1 MEINSV
7 ASIAED
13 FLNSRKIARREGG
26 IFTFRVNLTDALTG
40 ETSPASANSPQERSI
55 SMNRKQEILFKES
68 TVWKAIFAMAIPAM
82 INILVMILYNMAD
95 MFFIGQLGSS
105 AQVAAVSI
113 SSPVFT
119 MMMAFGSMIGGGGC
133 ALIARTLGAKDSQH
147 VSLYSSLCCWG
158 SILIGAV
165 FALVVLLFQ
174 NPILGL
180 LGANEDFREYAR
192 VYLCILAL
200 GAPVMIF
207 TTSMGNVVRAEGAVK
222 EGMTGNLISTLTN
235 VVLDPL
241 FILVFKWGVAGAAV
255 ATVIGNAAGAGY
267 LIHYIRF
274 KGSNLSL
281 SPRLA
286 AAAPGDFRKVIAI
299 GLPNGTSNILSSVST
314 ALANG
319 LLVSYG
325 TVAVAAMAASG
336 KSTTVIS
343 MIQMGIC
350 MGVQPLMAYNYG
362 AKNMPRI
369 RETVTKLGILTFSFG
384 LITTLLCFFQSESII
399 HLFLKDPNA
408 LELGKE
414 MIRLRVLTGPFLG
427 FYYIS
432 SNFLQAS
439 GNAKMSMLVSLLR
452 QGIFFIPLIYVMNA
466 MFGVTGNICAHIAAD
481 TLAALVG
488 VILAVRQYKV
498 LRKTLIT

>member
-1 MEINSV
+1 
-7 ASIAED
+7 
-13 FLNSRKIARREGG
+13 
-26 IFTFRVNLTDALTG
+26 
-40 ETSPASANSPQERSI
+40 
-55 SMNRKQEILFKES
+55 MNRKQEILFKES

-133 ALIARTLGAKDSQH
+133 ALIARTLGEQDNKA
-147 VSLYSSLCCWG
+147 VSLYSSLCVWG
-158 SILIGAV
+158 SVLIGAV
-165 FALVVLLFQ
+165 FTVVVLLFQ
-174 NPILGL
+174 NPILRM
-180 LGANEDFREYAR
+180 LGANEEIWEYAR
-192 VYLCILAL
+192 TYLSILAL
-200 GAPVMIF
+200 GAPIMIF
-207 TTSMGNVVRAEGAVK
+207 TTSMGNVVRSEGAIK
-222 EGMTGNLISTLTN
+222 EGMIGNLISTVTN

-241 FILVFKWGVAGAAV
+241 FILVFRWGVGGAAV
-255 ATVIGNAAGAGY
+255 ATVIGNIAGAAY
-267 LIHYIRF
+267 LIHYILR
-274 KGSNLSL
+274 KRSHMSL
-281 SPRLA
+281 SPKLA
-286 AAAPGDFRKVIAI
+286 VTAPGDFGKVIAI
-299 GLPNGTSNILSSVST
+299 GLPNGTNNILSSVSS
-314 ALANG
+314 ALANN
-319 LLVSYG
+319 LLVTYG

-336 KSTTVIS
+336 KSTTIIS

-350 MGVQPLMAYNYG
+350 MGVQPLMAYSYG
-362 AKNMPRI
+362 AKNLPRI
-369 RETVTKLGILTFSFG
+369 RETVKKLGILTFTFG
-384 LITTLLCFFQSESII
+384 LTTTLLCFFLSKDII

-408 LELGKE
+408 LELGTQ

-481 TLAALVG
+481 SLAALVG
-488 VILAVRQYKV
+488 VILAVRQYRI
-498 LRKTLIT
+498 LQRTLA

>member
-1 MEINSV
+1 MRLRLQEV
-7 ASIAED
+7 
-13 FLNSRKIARREGG
+13 
-26 IFTFRVNLTDALTG
+26 IFKLLPHLY
-40 ETSPASANSPQERSI
+40 SQERSI

-68 TVWKAIFAMAIPAM
+68 TIWKAIFAMAIPAM
-82 INILVMILYNMAD
+82 INILVMILYNIAD

-267 LIHYIRF
+267 LIRYIRF

-314 ALANG
+314 ALANS

-336 KSTTVIS
+336 KSTTIIS

-362 AKNMPRI
+362 AKDMPRI

-384 LITTLLCFFQSESII
+384 LITTLFCFFRSESII

-414 MIRLRVLTGPFLG
+414 MIRLRVLTGPILG

-488 VILAVRQYKV
+488 VILAVRQYKI
-498 LRKTLIT
+498 LDKALIT

>member
-1 MEINSV
+1 M
-7 ASIAED
+7 
-13 FLNSRKIARREGG
+13 
-26 IFTFRVNLTDALTG
+26 
-40 ETSPASANSPQERSI
+40 
-55 SMNRKQEILFKES
+55 
-68 TVWKAIFAMAIPAM
+68 
-82 INILVMILYNMAD
+82 
-95 MFFIGQLGSS
+95 
-105 AQVAAVSI
+105 
-113 SSPVFT
+113 
-119 MMMAFGSMIGGGGC
+119 
-133 ALIARTLGAKDSQH
+133 
-147 VSLYSSLCCWG
+147 
-158 SILIGAV
+158 
-165 FALVVLLFQ
+165 
-174 NPILGL
+174 
-180 LGANEDFREYAR
+180 
-192 VYLCILAL
+192 
-200 GAPVMIF
+200 
-207 TTSMGNVVRAEGAVK
+207 
-222 EGMTGNLISTLTN
+222 
-235 VVLDPL
+235 
-241 FILVFKWGVAGAAV
+241 

-267 LIHYIRF
+267 LIRYILF

-336 KSTTVIS
+336 KSTTIIS

-362 AKNMPRI
+362 AKDMPRI

-384 LITTLLCFFQSESII
+384 LITTLFCFFQSESII

-488 VILAVRQYKV
+488 VILAVRQYKI
-498 LRKTLIT
+498 LDKALIALCSNKAEATNSASHQCVP

>member
-1 MEINSV
+1 
-7 ASIAED
+7 
-13 FLNSRKIARREGG
+13 
-26 IFTFRVNLTDALTG
+26 
-40 ETSPASANSPQERSI
+40 
-55 SMNRKQEILFKES
+55 MNRKQEILFKES

-133 ALIARTLGAKDSQH
+133 ALIARTLGEQDNKA
-147 VSLYSSLCCWG
+147 VSLYSSLCVWG
-158 SILIGAV
+158 SVLIGAV
-165 FALVVLLFQ
+165 FTVVVLLFQ
-174 NPILGL
+174 NPILRM
-180 LGANEDFREYAR
+180 LGANEEIWEYAR
-192 VYLCILAL
+192 TYLSILAL
-200 GAPVMIF
+200 GAPIMIF
-207 TTSMGNVVRAEGAVK
+207 TTSMGNVVRSEGAIK
-222 EGMTGNLISTLTN
+222 EGMIGNLISTVTN

-241 FILVFKWGVAGAAV
+241 FILVFRWGVGGAAV
-255 ATVIGNAAGAGY
+255 ATVIGNIAGAAY
-267 LIHYIRF
+267 LIHYILR
-274 KGSNLSL
+274 KGSHMSL
-281 SPRLA
+281 SPKLA
-286 AAAPGDFRKVIAI
+286 VTAPGDFGKVIAI
-299 GLPNGTSNILSSVST
+299 GLPNGTNNILSSVSS
-314 ALANG
+314 ALANN
-319 LLVSYG
+319 LLVTYG

-336 KSTTVIS
+336 KSTTIIS

-350 MGVQPLMAYNYG
+350 MGVQPLMAYSYG
-362 AKNMPRI
+362 AKNLPRI
-369 RETVTKLGILTFSFG
+369 RETVKKLGILTFTFG
-384 LITTLLCFFQSESII
+384 LTTTLLCFFLSKDII

-408 LELGKE
+408 LELGTQ

-481 TLAALVG
+481 SLAALVG
-488 VILAVRQYKV
+488 VILAVRQYRI
-498 LRKTLIT
+498 LQRTLA

>member
-1 MEINSV
+1 
-7 ASIAED
+7 
-13 FLNSRKIARREGG
+13 
-26 IFTFRVNLTDALTG
+26 
-40 ETSPASANSPQERSI
+40 
-55 SMNRKQEILFKES
+55 MNRKQEILFRES

-82 INILVMILYNMAD
+82 INILVMILYNIAD

-133 ALIARTLGAKDSQH
+133 ALIARTLGAKDIQH

-158 SILIGAV
+158 SVLIGAV
-165 FALVVLLFQ
+165 FAVVVLLFQ
-174 NPILGL
+174 NPILKM
-180 LGANEDFREYAR
+180 LGANEEIWEHAR
-192 VYLCILAL
+192 TYLSILAL
-200 GAPVMIF
+200 GAPIMIF
-207 TTSMGNVVRAEGAVK
+207 TTSMGNVVRSEGAVK
-222 EGMTGNLISTLTN
+222 EGMTGNLISTVTN

-241 FILVFKWGVAGAAV
+241 FILVFRWGVAGAAV
-255 ATVIGNAAGAGY
+255 ATVIGNIAGAAY
-267 LIHYIRF
+267 LIHYILC
-274 KGSNLSL
+274 KGSYLSL
-281 SPRLA
+281 SPKLA
-286 AAAPGDFRKVIAI
+286 AMVPGDFRKVIAI
-299 GLPNGTSNILSSVST
+299 GLPNGTNNILSSVSA
-314 ALANG
+314 ALANN
-319 LLVSYG
+319 LLVTYG

-336 KSTTVIS
+336 KSTTIIS

-350 MGVQPLMAYNYG
+350 MGVQPLMAYSYG
-362 AKNMPRI
+362 AKNLPRI
-369 RETVTKLGILTFSFG
+369 RETVKKLGILTFGFG
-384 LITTLLCFFQSESII
+384 LATTLLCFFQSKNII
-399 HLFLKDPNA
+399 HLFLKDPSA
-408 LELGKE
+408 LELGTQ

-488 VILAVRQYKV
+488 VILAVRQYRI
-498 LRKTLIT
+498 LHKTLAV

>member
-13 FLNSRKIARREGG
+13 FLNIRKIARREGG

-133 ALIARTLGAKDSQH
+133 ALIARTLGAKDTQH

-222 EGMTGNLISTLTN
+222 EGMTGNLISTVTN

-336 KSTTVIS
+336 KSTTIIS

-362 AKNMPRI
+362 AKDLPRI

-466 MFGVTGNICAHIAAD
+466 LFGVTGNICAHIAAD

-488 VILAVRQYKV
+488 VILAVRQYKI
-498 LRKTLIT
+498 LRKTLIA

>member
-1 MEINSV
+1 
-7 ASIAED
+7 
-13 FLNSRKIARREGG
+13 
-26 IFTFRVNLTDALTG
+26 
-40 ETSPASANSPQERSI
+40 
-55 SMNRKQEILFKES
+55 MNRKQEILFKES

-82 INILVMILYNMAD
+82 INILVMIFYNMAD

-133 ALIARTLGAKDSQH
+133 ALIARTLGAKDTQH

-165 FALVVLLFQ
+165 FALIVLLFQ
-174 NPILGL
+174 NTILGL
-180 LGANEDFREYAR
+180 LGANEEFWEYAR
-192 VYLCILAL
+192 VYLSILAL

-255 ATVIGNAAGAGY
+255 ATVIGNTAGACY

-281 SPRLA
+281 SPKLA
-286 AAAPGDFRKVIAI
+286 ATAPGDFLKVIAI

-362 AKNMPRI
+362 AKDMPRI

-466 MFGVTGNICAHIAAD
+466 LFGVTGNICAHIAAD

-488 VILAVRQYKV
+488 VILAVRQYKI
-498 LRKTLIT
+498 LRKALTA